1 MNKAFKINLHTKTV
15 LALAISLSF
24 IAPTQ
29 AADFTIE
36 NGQVVTTPQTLDND
50 NDVGTIESG
59 GELNTSATAITANA
73 INNRVTNKG
82 SISTLNAVAIGI
94 YSTAA
99 DATIS
104 NQGTISTEGIAA
116 TGIFSS
122 GADATISN
130 QGSIT
135 IARDFAHGIF
145 SSDANATISNQ
156 GSISTEADNSAGIY
170 SLGDNAAISNQG
182 RISTL
187 QDNSHGIVSSGVNAT
202 ISNQGTIS
210 TEGIAASGIYSDA
223 ANATISNQ
231 GSISTVGANAYGI
244 RSTGANAT
252 ISNQGSISTV
262 EAEAYGIY
270 SGGNDAT
277 ISNEG
282 TISTIG
288 EQAHGIASTG
298 INATISNQGSIST
311 VGNYAHG
318 ISSTGANATISNQG
332 TISTVGFGTRG
343 IISTGANATISNQ
356 GTISTVGDYGTGIS
370 SNGANT
376 ITSNQGSIS
385 TVGIFAYGIY
395 SNGENATINNS
406 GSISASGTDSAAIYS
421 SASANDIT
429 LNLLPG
435 SQIVGRIDLGNDNID
450 NDTANVYG
458 GSVSANLTFENTENI
473 NLFGTGVRSGN
484 NVVTVDTTGESTRG
498 VALSSMTS
506 SIHSVIGQ
514 RMAQTTPLKPLQ
526 VAALTLSPGMYF
538 EEHKPAAWAQAFGG
552 TFDRDAED
560 SALAY
565 DHDHAGINFGYE
577 WDVNQTRVGLMG
589 GVVLSET
596 QTQTASF
603 SSDANNYYVGAY
615 GNRKMNGFHI
625 TGSLLAGYGD
635 HENDRLVID
644 NLNGFEVAKSDF
656 DSFFISPS
664 LTIAS
669 AYTVDDRLELRPSAS
684 MSYSMAWLDGYSE
697 QGTTNSN
704 LTIDDR
710 KAKALTAK
718 VQVAAAYALTTSSEF
733 EFRVGM
739 NARHTNDDDTKVGI
753 AGSQFKF
760 ANAGDESVTGGF
772 AGASIRVVDENN
784 LTLVAD
790 MEFGGNSD
798 EDYAAGSVS
807 LEYVF

>member
-1 MNKAFKINLHTKTV
+1 MNKASKINLQNKTV

-29 AADFTIE
+29 AADFTIVS
-36 NGQVVTTPQTLDND
+36 GQVETNPQTLTND
-50 NDVGTIESG
+50 NDIGVIELG
-59 GELNTSATAITANA
+59 GELNTPFTAITGSAN
-73 INNRVTNKG
+73 NNSVTNQG
-82 SISTLNAVAIGI
+82 IISTQGGWLDAGI
-94 YSTAA
+94 ILTG
-99 DATIS
+99 DNATIS
-104 NQGTISTEGIAA
+104 NQGSITTPYHAIRVIGNNATISNQGDMSVTSHAIDV
-116 TGIFSS
+116 TGN
-122 GADATISN
+122 DATISN

-135 IARDFAHGIF
+135 AAGAYAITTGN
-145 SSDANATISNQ
+145 SDNATIINQGSITGTAYTIDANGSNATISNQ
-156 GSISTEADNSAGIY
+156 GSISGTAYTISATG
-170 SLGDNAAISNQG
+170 S
-182 RISTL
+182 
-187 QDNSHGIVSSGVNAT
+187 NAT
-202 ISNQGTIS
+202 ISNQGSIITGSYGIS
-210 TEGIAASGIYSDA
+210 ATGS
-223 ANATISNQ
+223 NATISNQ
-231 GSISTVGANAYGI
+231 GSISGTSYTISA
-244 RSTGANAT
+244 TGSNTT
-252 ISNQGSISTV
+252 ISNQGSIITGS
-262 EAEAYGIY
+262 Y
-270 SGGNDAT
+270 
-277 ISNEG
+277 
-282 TISTIG
+282 
-288 EQAHGIASTG
+288 G
-298 INATISNQGSIST
+298 INATGSNATVSNQGSIISDGIGIALTGMNST
-311 VGNYAHG
+311 L
-318 ISSTGANATISNQG
+318 
-332 TISTVGFGTRG
+332 
-343 IISTGANATISNQ
+343 
-356 GTISTVGDYGTGIS
+356 
-370 SNGANT
+370 
-376 ITSNQGSIS
+376 SNQGSIVGGSYGILAANSSVNNQGSVSAEGVNS
-385 TVGIFAYGIY
+385 TGIY
-395 SNGENATINNS
+395 SYGSTFTLNNQGSISAEGTNSKGINSSSADATINNS
-406 GSISASGTDSAAIYS
+406 GSISASGPGSFAIYS
-421 SASANDIT
+421 PSFATSDTT

-435 SQIVGRIDLGNDNID
+435 SQIIGRIDLGNNDGPNK
-450 NDTANVYG
+450 DTANVYG

-473 NLFGTGVRSGN
+473 NLFGTGVVSDN

-514 RMAQTTPLKPLQ
+514 RMAQTTPLKPVQ

-552 TFDRDAED
+552 TFDRDAEG

-565 DHDHAGINFGYE
+565 DYDHVGMNFGYE